1 MFNMDLSNNGPMME
15 AMNSSN
21 RNQTSCP
28 PLPIPPNLPTNLN
41 TSGPIPPP
49 ANPSMLAMQI
59 EGLSG
64 QQNTLREQI
73 RQSEQ
78 NLQAQHTALMQ
89 QQQKT
94 IDDMLPKTQKEY
106 LQKSAKEENIDL
118 ASFDEV
124 LQPIIDSCTKDS
136 ISAGKSWILQ
146 YSAEDKKPKIA
157 LQHLLQR

>member
-1 MFNMDLSNNGPMME
+1 M
-15 AMNSSN
+15 
-21 RNQTSCP
+21 
-28 PLPIPPNLPTNLN
+28 
-41 TSGPIPPP
+41 
-49 ANPSMLAMQI
+49 
-59 EGLSG
+59 
-64 QQNTLREQI
+64 
-73 RQSEQ
+73 
-78 NLQAQHTALMQ
+78 QAQHTALMQ